1 MVTQPT
7 LLLRGPSL
15 VDRIDPRVRVLA
27 AVVFSIVTALLSS
40 LVALGLA
47 LACTA
52 SLAMVSGLRLAP
64 AARRLA
70 GLNGVML
77 LLAAVVPL
85 SVEGTALFALGSWT
99 WSREGL
105 LLAAT
110 IALKANAILLA
121 VLVLLATLDLVV
133 LGHALHHFY
142 VPEKLVHLL
151 LFTVRYIDVL
161 EQEYGRLR
169 EAMRLRAF
177 RPGLSS
183 HTYRSFG
190 YLIGML
196 LVRSVDRSERIV
208 AAMKCRGFQGK
219 FWLLDH
225 FVLSW
230 ADAWFGAAAVAVV
243 IGMIVL
249 QWRA

>member
-1 MVTQPT
+1 M
-7 LLLRGPSL
+7 LLRGPSPI
-15 VDRIDPRVRVLA
+15 DRIDPRVRVLT
-27 AVVFSIVTALLSS
+27 AVLFSLLTALASS
-40 LVALGLA
+40 FAALGLA
-47 LACTA
+47 LAA
-52 SLAMVSGLRLAP
+52 AIVLAIGSGLRAAP

-77 LLAAVVPL
+77 LLVAVVPL
-85 SVEGTALFALGSWT
+85 SVEGTPVASLGSWA

-105 LLAAT
+105 LLVAA

-121 VLVLLATLDLVV
+121 LLVLLATLDLVV
-133 LGHALHHFY
+133 LGHALHHFW

-161 EQEYGRLR
+161 EEEYGRLR
-169 EAMRLRAF
+169 DAMRLRGF
-177 RPGLSS
+177 RPRADA
-183 HTYRSFG
+183 HTYRSLG

-225 FVLSW
+225 FALSR
-230 ADAWFGAAAVAVV
+230 ADAWFGAAAAAVV
-243 IGMIVL
+243 VGMVVL
-249 QWRA
+249 QCRA